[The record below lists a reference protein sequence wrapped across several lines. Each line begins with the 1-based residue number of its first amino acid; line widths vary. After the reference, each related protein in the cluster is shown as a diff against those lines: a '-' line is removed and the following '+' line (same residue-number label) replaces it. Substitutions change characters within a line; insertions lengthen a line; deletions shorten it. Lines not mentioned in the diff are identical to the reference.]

1 MSTDLKDKFTVLKVD
16 GLLIG
21 CKGLILFFNISHT
34 FEIIGLILSSL
45 TTGRGGNDAF
55 HNGCVEEYS
64 GLRSTM
70 STSGREMFGSPRTS

>member
-45 TTGRGGNDAF
+45 TTGSERWQRRFPQWMCRGIFWSQVHYVN
-55 HNGCVEEYS
+55 
-64 GLRSTM
+64 
-70 STSGREMFGSPRTS
+70 